1 MRTVSLLSFVA
12 MIALA
17 PVAARA
23 EEDASTRA
31 KERFAAAAQAYREA
45 RYKDAIDLFLQAN
58 KLEPHPELVFNVGQ
72 AYEKL
77 GDVPN
82 ALRSYREYLRLSPGA
97 RDRATVEASIR
108 NLETRL
114 REKGVQQVSVFSTP
128 AGAGVVLDQKS
139 VGQTPWT
146 GEIAP
151 GRHVVVLRATGF
163 PDTAKEFLLT
173 GERAMDLDITLAAGG
188 GVGATTLPSSLP
200 APDPIASPKSEPARE
215 PAHEEAS
222 RPPARSVA
230 PWTVA
235 VLGVGVAGL
244 GAALGFELARKSAEN
259 AASNDPT
266 QLGYADHYDAM
277 TGRQT
282 AARVFLGV
290 GAAAT
295 VAGVALLVVDLRGRS
310 AAPARQASAGCF
322 GAACGAFARGSF

>member
-1 MRTVSLLSFVA
+1 MRTVTLLSFVA
-12 MIALA
+12 LISLA
-17 PVAARA
+17 PAARGDD
-23 EEDASTRA
+23 DAMTRA
-31 KERFAAAAQAYREA
+31 KQRFAAGAQAYREA

-97 RDRATVEASIR
+97 RDRATVEASIA
-108 NLETRL
+108 NLEARL

-128 AGAGVVLDQKS
+128 AGATVMLDQRP

-151 GRHVVVLRATGF
+151 GRHVVLLRATGF

-173 GERAMDLDITLAAGG
+173 GDRAMDLDITLVAGG
-188 GVGATTLPSSLP
+188 GVGATTLASSQP
-200 APDPIASPKSEPARE
+200 ASEPVAPPKRDDGRE
-215 PAHEEAS
+215 AAK
-222 RPPARSVA
+222 RPPGRSVA
-230 PWTVA
+230 PWTIA
-235 VLGVGVAGL
+235 ALGVGVAGL
-244 GAALGFELARKSAEN
+244 GAALGFELARKSAED
-259 AASNDPT
+259 AARNDPT
-266 QLGYADHYDAM
+266 QIGYSDHYDAM

-290 GAAAT
+290 GAVAT
-295 VAGVALLVVDLRGRS
+295 VAGAALLVLDLRGSS
-310 AAPARQASAGCF
+310 AAPARQASVGCF